1 MTQMGLALVEGEN
14 SINTISYAAILK
26 PAPPDYSKD
35 AGESAE
41 RIDD

>member
-26 PAPPDYSKD
+26 PETPDYSRA

-41 RIDD
+41 RVEN

>member
-1 MTQMGLALVEGEN
+1 MTQMGLALVEGESN
-14 SINTISYAAILK
+14 INTISYAAILK

-41 RIDD
+41 HVEN